1 MENSKKALLSL
12 KNVEVKFK
20 VRGRQLT
27 AIRGVSMDIYDGETL
42 AIVGES
48 GSGKSVLTK
57 TFSGMLDSNGFI
69 SSGSIILNDEEISN
83 TILPMNKATNKLL
96 DIVRKKLDVYSKYE
110 NARKYYLDL
119 KSIDDEFNKKC
130 TIDESENEEFEKE
143 IKALNNAYVDT
154 QNDLQVL
161 DRKVDKEEI
170 EKLKIKLSELKKEID
185 LKTIAHR
192 NLVDVRRRNVLADK
206 EYMDSIRKRKIEL
219 NSLIEK
225 EISKPVKK
233 EYLERNEKLAKEILL
248 SSSRYTF
255 KDLFLLSFK
264 LLRCFK
270 KAMMSGADLLNE
282 DEITSVFDKVNFRVQ
297 YEETLE
303 DGALKGHAII
313 DLAKI
318 KNPMDW
324 QRIRGTRIST
334 VFQDPMTSL
343 NPIITIGNQI
353 SNVIMKHQHVSK
365 AEAKEKA
372 LEMMRAVGITNPE
385 DRYDDYPFQYSGGM
399 RQRIVIAIALSCAP
413 KILICDE
420 PTTALDV
427 TIQAQILK
435 LIKKLQNEYKFT
447 TIYITHDFGVVANVA
462 ERVAVLYAGQVIEY
476 GQVEEIFYDPRHPYT
491 WALLSS
497 LPQLSVI
504 GEELYSIKG
513 TPPSLYNKIKGDAFA
528 PRNPYCMKVDLV
540 AEPPYFKIS
549 DTHYAKTWLCDP
561 RAPKVEK
568 PKNIRNLHEQ
578 LEKSMYN
585 SKNMNLK

>member
-1 MENSKKALLSL
+1 M
-12 KNVEVKFK
+12 
-20 VRGRQLT
+20 
-27 AIRGVSMDIYDGETL
+27 
-42 AIVGES
+42 
-48 GSGKSVLTK
+48 
-57 TFSGMLDSNGFI
+57 
-69 SSGSIILNDEEISN
+69 
-83 TILPMNKATNKLL
+83 
-96 DIVRKKLDVYSKYE
+96 
-110 NARKYYLDL
+110 
-119 KSIDDEFNKKC
+119 
-130 TIDESENEEFEKE
+130 
-143 IKALNNAYVDT
+143 
-154 QNDLQVL
+154 
-161 DRKVDKEEI
+161 
-170 EKLKIKLSELKKEID
+170 
-185 LKTIAHR
+185 
-192 NLVDVRRRNVLADK
+192 
-206 EYMDSIRKRKIEL
+206 
-219 NSLIEK
+219 
-225 EISKPVKK
+225 
-233 EYLERNEKLAKEILL
+233 
-248 SSSRYTF
+248 
-255 KDLFLLSFK
+255 
-264 LLRCFK
+264 
-270 KAMMSGADLLNE
+270 
-282 DEITSVFDKVNFRVQ
+282 
-297 YEETLE
+297 
-303 DGALKGHAII
+303 KGHAII

>member
-170 EKLKIKLSELKKEID
+170 EKLKIKLIELKKEID

-192 NLVDVRRRNVLADK
+192 NLVDMRRRNVLADK
-206 EYMDSIRKRKIEL
+206 EYMDSIRKRKADL

-233 EYLERNEKLAKEILL
+233 ELLILL
-248 SSSRYTF
+248 LT
-255 KDLFLLSFK
+255 
-264 LLRCFK
+264 
-270 KAMMSGADLLNE
+270 
-282 DEITSVFDKVNFRVQ
+282 
-297 YEETLE
+297 
-303 DGALKGHAII
+303 
-313 DLAKI
+313 
-318 KNPMDW
+318 
-324 QRIRGTRIST
+324 
-334 VFQDPMTSL
+334 
-343 NPIITIGNQI
+343 
-353 SNVIMKHQHVSK
+353 
-365 AEAKEKA
+365 
-372 LEMMRAVGITNPE
+372 
-385 DRYDDYPFQYSGGM
+385 
-399 RQRIVIAIALSCAP
+399 
-413 KILICDE
+413 
-420 PTTALDV
+420 
-427 TIQAQILK
+427 
-435 LIKKLQNEYKFT
+435 
-447 TIYITHDFGVVANVA
+447 
-462 ERVAVLYAGQVIEY
+462 
-476 GQVEEIFYDPRHPYT
+476 
-491 WALLSS
+491 
-497 LPQLSVI
+497 
-504 GEELYSIKG
+504 
-513 TPPSLYNKIKGDAFA
+513 
-528 PRNPYCMKVDLV
+528 
-540 AEPPYFKIS
+540 
-549 DTHYAKTWLCDP
+549 
-561 RAPKVEK
+561 
-568 PKNIRNLHEQ
+568 
-578 LEKSMYN
+578 
-585 SKNMNLK
+585 